1 MLLLLQLVE
10 ANRGARA
17 DDERDQTKDGQH
29 NVSDQ
34 HSDANLDHGEN
45 EDREDNQG
53 VEARDL

>member
-17 DDERDQTKDGQH
+17 DDERDQTEEGQH
-29 NVSDQ
+29 NVCDQ

-45 EDREDNQG
+45 EDRDDNQG